1 MQTGL
6 LKLQTLQVLQNEIPK
21 NLILIFILNLTVYY
35 KGFTV

>member
-21 NLILIFILNLTVYY
+21 KSNTYIYIKLI
-35 KGFTV
+35 